1 MDFGT
6 RLNQQA
12 QGSALRIRNTLKVYR
27 EACQLVIRMYDQSW
41 NANTAE
47 FDLALFKD
55 VWVLSTEVMSKLLE
69 TRNFETIKS

>member
-1 MDFGT
+1 MTVDFGT

-12 QGSALRIRNTLKVYR
+12 QGSALQIRNTLKIYR

-47 FDLALFKD
+47 FDLVEEGTFQGR
-55 VWVLSTEVMSKLLE
+55 LSFVHRSHV
-69 TRNFETIKS
+69 